1 MPMKNIAMLAGKPL
15 IYYTIEAALESEVL
29 DRLIVSTDSPQIA
42 DAARS
47 FGAEVPFM
55 RPVELA
61 RDDTP
66 GIEPPIHALEWLAA
80 EEGYR
85 PQYLMVL
92 QPTSP
97 FRTADDVQA
106 AVRILQESSADAVV
120 SVCEAHDHPYW
131 TKRVE
136 PDGRLSD
143 FLSLDREYP
152 RRQDLPPAYVLN
164 GAIYLARA
172 QMLLQERTY
181 YARDTYAYVMPR
193 ERSLDIDTAW
203 DLHLAEL
210 LLKETEDNEAG

>member
-1 MPMKNIAMLAGKPL
+1 MM
-15 IYYTIEAALESEVL
+15 
-29 DRLIVSTDSPQIA
+29 
-42 DAARS
+42 
-47 FGAEVPFM
+47 
-55 RPVELA
+55 
-61 RDDTP
+61 
-66 GIEPPIHALEWLAA
+66 
-80 EEGYR
+80 
-85 PQYLMVL
+85 L

-106 AVRILQESSADAVV
+106 AVRILQESGADAVV

-136 PDGRLSD
+136 PDGRLAD
-143 FLSLDREYP
+143 FLALDREYP

-181 YARDTYAYVMPR
+181 YARGTYAYIMPR

-210 LLKETEDNEAG
+210 LLKKTEDNEAG